1 MLHRKRG
8 TQPSNNYQTHADWL
22 PGSQPPRSY
31 PSLSPHRFRPRLPWI
46 SPLPSS
52 PSEPPQVSI
61 SSCLGSSSLAVCA
74 VVGLSFPASR
84 PPILVLGERITG
96 ETLCKGLNRGFGTL
110 LDELLAF
117 LIEHIAE
124 ASGHVFHKGVTPWE
138 NFPHSQHNSS
148 MAASSSNNNGSN
160 AYDIPWVEKYR
171 PSKVADIVG
180 NEDAVSRLQVIAR
193 EGNMPNL
200 ILAGPPGTGKT
211 TSVLALAHELLGQI
225 FREAVLE
232 LNASDDRGIDVVRN
246 KIKMFAQKKV
256 TLPPGRH
263 KLVILDE
270 ADSMTSGAQQALRRT
285 MEIYSNSTRFALAC
299 NTSSKIIEPI
309 QSRCAIVRFSR
320 LSDQEILGRLMVVI
334 EAEKVPYVPEGLE
347 AIIFTADGDMRQALN
362 NLQATH
368 SGFRFVSQENVF
380 KVCDQ
385 PHPLHVKNMVRN
397 VIEGNFDEACV
408 GLKQLY
414 DLGYSPTDIIT
425 TLFRVIKNYDM
436 AEYLKLEFMK
446 ETGFAHMRICDGVGS
461 YLQMCGLLAK
471 FYLVRETA
479 KAV

>member
-1 MLHRKRG
+1 
-8 TQPSNNYQTHADWL
+8 
-22 PGSQPPRSY
+22 
-31 PSLSPHRFRPRLPWI
+31 
-46 SPLPSS
+46 
-52 PSEPPQVSI
+52 
-61 SSCLGSSSLAVCA
+61 
-74 VVGLSFPASR
+74 
-84 PPILVLGERITG
+84 
-96 ETLCKGLNRGFGTL
+96 
-110 LDELLAF
+110 
-117 LIEHIAE
+117 
-124 ASGHVFHKGVTPWE
+124 
-138 NFPHSQHNSS
+138 
-148 MAASSSNNNGSN
+148 MAASSSSGSTSHG
-160 AYDIPWVEKYR
+160 YDMPWVEKYR
-171 PSKVADIVG
+171 PNRVADIVG

-193 EGNMPNL
+193 DGNVPNL
-200 ILAGPPGTGKT
+200 ILSGPPGTGKT
-211 TSVLALAHELLGQI
+211 TSILALAHELLGPNYK
-225 FREAVLE
+225 EAVLE

-263 KLVILDE
+263 KIVILDE

-285 MEIYSNSTRFALAC
+285 IEIFSNSTRFALAC

-309 QSRCAIVRFSR
+309 QSRCALVRFSR

-362 NLQATH
+362 NLQATF
-368 SGFRFVSQENVF
+368 SGFRFVNQENVF

-385 PHPLHVKNMVRN
+385 PHPLHVKNMVRH
-397 VIEGNFDEACV
+397 VLEGKFDDACS

-425 TLFRVIKNYDM
+425 TLFRIIKNYDM

-461 YLQMCGLLAK
+461 YLQLCGLLAK
-471 FYLVRETA
+471 LAVVRETA
-479 KAV
+479 KAA